1 MNQIKHERVK
11 ALHLTEEGKLE
22 LIVQE
27 RKLTESRTSV
37 EIDISTVIIPL
48 YQENSKPEYYIT
60 RIVKDNQNYTGGRI
74 R

>member
-1 MNQIKHERVK
+1 MNQTKHERVK

-37 EIDISTVIIPL
+37 EINIVSVIIPL
-48 YQENSKPEYYIT
+48 YKESNPEYYIT

>member
-1 MNQIKHERVK
+1 MNKTKYERVK

-27 RKLTESRTSV
+27 RKLTENRTSV
-37 EIDISTVIIPL
+37 EIDIVSVIIPL
-48 YQENSKPEYYIT
+48 YKESAPEYYIT
-60 RIVKDNQNYTGGRI
+60 RIIKDNQDYTGGRI